1 MELNDPVAIYTAGSN
16 LDAHQLVLVLRA
28 SGIESQVIEDNSTVG
43 VWVGGIN
50 SQIHKTRLWVSK
62 CDVDKAGAV
71 IEEFELRNSQRFQT
85 RETPV
90 ELHAEWI
97 DATCDKCGT
106 VTRFA
111 PIQKGTIVNCPHC
124 FAFMDVGDDV
134 DFDDWNVIEQES
146 DEGSDDNAGD
156 SDEEAPE

>member
-16 LDAHQLVLVLRA
+16 LDARQLVLALQAV
-28 SGIESQVIEDNSTVG
+28 GIESQVIEDI
-43 VWVGGIN
+43 WVGGLN
-50 SQIHKTRLWVSK
+50 PQIHKTRLWVSK
-62 CDVDKAGAV
+62 DNVDKAGAV
-71 IEEFELRNSQRFQT
+71 IQEFELRNSLRFQAQG
-85 RETPV
+85 TPV

-111 PIQKGTIVNCPHC
+111 PIHKGTIANCPHC

-146 DEGSDDNAGD
+146 NEGSDDD
-156 SDEEAPE
+156 SGETHEEAPE